1 MEDMVKFMAMV
12 TMMDK
17 MDSNMAIMLKIIPM
31 VVQPVPAVRVV
42 QLVQQQVQQQV
53 QQLVQAQAL
62 VGTSFTTV
70 DHKCNKIH
78 PMLMVITLDK

>member
-1 MEDMVKFMAMV
+1 
-12 TMMDK
+12 
-17 MDSNMAIMLKIIPM
+17 MLKIIPM

-42 QLVQQQVQQQV
+42 QLVQQQVQQLV
-53 QQLVQAQAL
+53 QAQAQAL

-78 PMLMVITLDK
+78 PMLKVITLDK